1 MYNFQG
7 IKLKAY
13 ASFRAGSAVT
23 DEVED
28 VFSQPSSE
36 TVTTT
41 GTTSVVSG
49 QTNLGDPTWERILM
63 REEGSQSQWQE
74 I

>member
-1 MYNFQG
+1 M
-7 IKLKAY
+7 
-13 ASFRAGSAVT
+13 T